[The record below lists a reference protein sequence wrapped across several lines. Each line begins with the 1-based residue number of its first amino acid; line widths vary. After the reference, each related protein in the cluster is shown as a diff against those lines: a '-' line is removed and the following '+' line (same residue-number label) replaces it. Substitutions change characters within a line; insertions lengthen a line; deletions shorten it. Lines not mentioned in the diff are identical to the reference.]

1 MAAIQVRQSRAL
13 RPSSLSWITKD
24 TAQRPRPSWW
34 TNWQRRRCVQHER
47 KTFGQGRK
55 QMRSEK
61 SGENEQAA
69 RYISAGK
76 RWGLWLKETAN
87 FQSFLKTSRRQQHLR
102 HLVMT
107 HELDRFSWERR
118 LM

>member
-1 MAAIQVRQSRAL
+1 MAAIRVPQSRAL

-24 TAQRPRPSWW
+24 TAQL
-34 TNWQRRRCVQHER
+34 WQRRRCVQHET

-61 SGENEQAA
+61 SGENEQTA
-69 RYISAGK
+69 RHISAGK